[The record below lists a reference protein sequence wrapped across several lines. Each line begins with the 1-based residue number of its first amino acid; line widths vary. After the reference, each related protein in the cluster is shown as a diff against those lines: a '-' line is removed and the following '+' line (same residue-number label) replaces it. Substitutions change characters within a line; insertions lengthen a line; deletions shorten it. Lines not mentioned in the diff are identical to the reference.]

1 MPTPMPHARLG
12 GNDGI
17 LMATAA
23 AVPVGERLDAAA
35 AAALAVVVG
44 NGEAFAP
51 LEPVLVLVPPL
62 VLGLVVLMPGEAACR

>member
-1 MPTPMPHARLG
+1 MPHARLG
-12 GNDGI
+12 GNDGM

-35 AAALAVVVG
+35 APAVVVG
-44 NGEAFAP
+44 TGEAFAP